1 MEISK
6 AVNYSASD
14 TDKAHNRKG
23 FYKKN
28 KNAVLIFADGTRF
41 YGYGIGNYGV
51 AIAEICF
58 NTSIT
63 GYQEILTDPSYFGQ
77 IINFTF
83 PHIGNIGVNNNDI
96 EAKKVR
102 ASGLII
108 RDDITNPSNYRSQNH
123 FQDWLKLNKLT
134 GICSVDTRLITQKI
148 RKDGANNVAI
158 IYDQDLN
165 EDIIEKT
172 LSKIKNATDLNGV
185 ELALKASENQ
195 HYNWN
200 DEAKWM
206 QNKNN
211 YNQNNIKKY
220 LVVAIDYGAKLN
232 ILRCL
237 NEVGCDVKIVPADA
251 TFEDIMKYQP
261 DGVFLSNGPGDPAE
275 TAKYTT
281 KTIKKVL
288 ENKIPLFGIC
298 LGHQLLA
305 LATGA
310 KTTKMVQGHRGAN
323 HPVQNLKNSKVE
335 ITSQNHGF
343 CVDKN
348 SLPKNVE
355 ITHISLFDGSIEGI
369 KLNDCPAFSVQ
380 YHPESSPGPSD
391 SFYLFKEFV
400 ELIDN
405 SK

>member
-1 MEISK
+1 MEIS
-6 AVNYSASD
+6 N
-14 TDKAHNRKG
+14 G

-28 KNAVLIFADGTRF
+28 KDAVLIFADGTRF
-41 YGYGIGNYGV
+41 YGYGIGNCGEV
-51 AIAEICF
+51 IAEICF

-108 RDDITNPSNYRSQNH
+108 RDDITNPSNYRSENH

-134 GICSVDTRLITQKI
+134 GICGVDTRLITQKI
-148 RKDGANNVAI
+148 RKEGAKNVAI
-158 IYDQDLN
+158 IYDLDLN
-165 EDIIEKT
+165 ENIIEKT

-195 HYNWN
+195 HYNWI
-200 DEAKWM
+200 DEAKWI

-211 YNQNNIKKY
+211 YNQINAKKY
-220 LVVAIDYGAKLN
+220 KVVAIDYGAKLN

-237 NEVGCDVKIVPADA
+237 NEVGCDVKIVPANA
-251 TFEDIMKYQP
+251 SFEDVMKYQP

-275 TAKYTT
+275 TGKYTIS
-281 KTIKKVL
+281 TIKKVL

-310 KTTKMVQGHRGAN
+310 KTTKMLQGHRGAN

-355 ITHISLFDGSIEGI
+355 VTHVSLFDGSIEGI
-369 KLNDCPAFSVQ
+369 RLNDCPAFSVQ

-400 ELIDN
+400 ELIDS

>member
-1 MEISK
+1 MEIS
-6 AVNYSASD
+6 N
-14 TDKAHNRKG
+14 G

-28 KNAVLIFADGTRF
+28 KDAVLIFADGTRF
-41 YGYGIGNYGV
+41 YGYGIGNCGEV
-51 AIAEICF
+51 IAEICF

-108 RDDITNPSNYRSQNH
+108 RDDITNPSNYRSENH

-134 GICSVDTRLITQKI
+134 GICGVDTRLITQKI
-148 RKDGANNVAI
+148 RKEGAKNVAI
-158 IYDQDLN
+158 IYDLDLN
-165 EDIIEKT
+165 ENIIEKT

-195 HYNWN
+195 HYNWI
-200 DEAKWM
+200 DEAKWI

-211 YNQNNIKKY
+211 YNQINAKKY
-220 LVVAIDYGAKLN
+220 KVVAIDYGAKLN

-237 NEVGCDVKIVPADA
+237 NEVGCDVKIVPANA
-251 TFEDIMKYQP
+251 SFEDVMKYQP

-275 TAKYTT
+275 TGKYTIS
-281 KTIKKVL
+281 TIKKVL

-310 KTTKMVQGHRGAN
+310 KTTKMLQGHRGAN

-355 ITHISLFDGSIEGI
+355 VTHVSLFDGSIEGI
-369 KLNDCPAFSVQ
+369 RINDCPAFSVQ

-400 ELIDN
+400 ELIDS

>member
-1 MEISK
+1 MENSE
-6 AVNYSASD
+6 AFSS
-14 TDKAHNRKG
+14 KG
-23 FYKKN
+23 FYLEGSYKKN
-28 KNAVLIFADGTRF
+28 KDAVLIFADGTKF
-41 YGYGIGNYGV
+41 YGYGIGNFGEV
-51 AIAEICF
+51 IAEICF

-108 RDDITNPSNYRSQNH
+108 RDDITNPSNYRSINH
-123 FQDWLKLNKLT
+123 FKDWLKDNNLT
-134 GICSVDTRLITQKI
+134 GICGVDTRLITQKI
-148 RKDGANNVAI
+148 RKDGAKNVAI
-158 IYDQDLN
+158 IYQKNLDEKL
-165 EDIIEKT
+165 IEEV
-172 LSKIKNATDLNGV
+172 SNKIKIATDLNGV
-185 ELALKASENQ
+185 ELALKASESKY
-195 HYNWN
+195 YNWN
-200 DEAKWM
+200 GEAKWV
-206 QNKNN
+206 QNQNI
-211 YNQNNIKKY
+211 YNQNNQKKY
-220 LVVAIDYGAKLN
+220 KVVAIDYGAKLN

-251 TFEDIMKYQP
+251 TFDEIIKYQP

-275 TAKYTT
+275 TGKYAIA
-281 KTIKKVL
+281 TIQKIL
-288 ENKIPLFGIC
+288 EQKIPLFGIC

-305 LATGA
+305 LSSGA
-310 KTTKMVQGHRGAN
+310 KTKKMPQGHRGAN

-343 CVDKN
+343 CVDKD

>member
-1 MEISK
+1 MEIS
-6 AVNYSASD
+6 N
-14 TDKAHNRKG
+14 G

-28 KNAVLIFADGTRF
+28 KDAVLIFADGTRF
-41 YGYGIGNYGV
+41 YGYGIGNCGEV
-51 AIAEICF
+51 IAEICF

-108 RDDITNPSNYRSQNH
+108 RDDITNPSNYRSENH

-134 GICSVDTRLITQKI
+134 GICGVDTRLITQKI
-148 RKDGANNVAI
+148 RKEGAKNVAI
-158 IYDQDLN
+158 IYDLDLN
-165 EDIIEKT
+165 ENIIEKT

-195 HYNWN
+195 HYNWI

-211 YNQNNIKKY
+211 YNQNNAKKY
-220 LVVAIDYGAKLN
+220 KVVAIDYGAKLN

-237 NEVGCDVKIVPADA
+237 NEVGCDVKIVPANA
-251 TFEDIMKYQP
+251 SFEDVMKYQP

-275 TAKYTT
+275 TGKYTIS
-281 KTIKKVL
+281 TIKKVL

-310 KTTKMVQGHRGAN
+310 KTTKMLQGHRGAN

-355 ITHISLFDGSIEGI
+355 VTHVSLFDGSIEGI
-369 KLNDCPAFSVQ
+369 RLNDCPAFSVQ
-380 YHPESSPGPSD
+380 YHPEASAGPHD
-391 SFYLFKEFV
+391 SRYLFDQFISNIEKY
-400 ELIDN
+400 
-405 SK
+405 KK

>member
-1 MEISK
+1 MEIS
-6 AVNYSASD
+6 N
-14 TDKAHNRKG
+14 G

-28 KNAVLIFADGTRF
+28 KDAVLIFADGTRF
-41 YGYGIGNYGV
+41 YGYGIGNCGEV
-51 AIAEICF
+51 IAEICF

-108 RDDITNPSNYRSQNH
+108 RDDITNPSNYRSENH

-134 GICSVDTRLITQKI
+134 GICGVDTRLITQKI
-148 RKDGANNVAI
+148 RKEGAKNVAI
-158 IYDQDLN
+158 IYDLDLN
-165 EDIIEKT
+165 ENIIEKT

-195 HYNWN
+195 HYNWI

-211 YNQNNIKKY
+211 YNQNNAKKY
-220 LVVAIDYGAKLN
+220 KVVAIDYGAKLN

-237 NEVGCDVKIVPADA
+237 NEVGCDVKIVPANA
-251 TFEDIMKYQP
+251 SFEDVMKYQP

-275 TAKYTT
+275 TGKYTIS
-281 KTIKKVL
+281 TIKKVL

-310 KTTKMVQGHRGAN
+310 KTTKMLQGHRGAN

-355 ITHISLFDGSIEGI
+355 VTHVSLFDGSIEGI
-369 KLNDCPAFSVQ
+369 RLNDCPAFSVQ

-400 ELIDN
+400 ELIDS

>member
-1 MEISK
+1 MENSK
-6 AVNYSASD
+6 AFPSKVCNLEGHY
-14 TDKAHNRKG
+14 
-23 FYKKN
+23 N
-28 KNAVLIFADGTRF
+28 KSKDAVLIFADGTRF
-41 YGYGIGNYGV
+41 FGYGIGNYGEV
-51 AIAEICF
+51 IAEICF

-83 PHIGNIGVNNNDI
+83 PHIGNIGVNPNDI

-108 RDDITNPSNYRSQNH
+108 REEITNPSNYRSNNH
-123 FQDWLKLNKLT
+123 FNNWLTENKLT
-134 GICSVDTRLITQKI
+134 GICGVDTRLITQKI
-148 RKDGANNVAI
+148 RQDGAKNVAI
-158 IYDQDLN
+158 IYQQNLDEKL
-165 EDIIEKT
+165 IEKVFD
-172 LSKIKNATDLNGV
+172 KIKNTNDLNGV
-185 ELALKASENQ
+185 ELALKASENH

-200 DEAKWM
+200 NEAKWV
-206 QNKNN
+206 Q
-211 YNQNNIKKY
+211 NQNLYSQNNLKKY
-220 LVVAIDYGAKLN
+220 KVVAIDYGAKLN

-237 NEVGCDVKIVPADA
+237 NEVGCDVQIVPANASFD
-251 TFEDIMKYQP
+251 DILKYQP

-275 TAKYTT
+275 TGKYAII
-281 KTIKKVL
+281 TIKKIL
-288 ENKIPLFGIC
+288 ERKIPLFGIC

-305 LATGA
+305 LACGA
-310 KTTKMVQGHRGAN
+310 KTKKMPQGHRGAN

-348 SLPKNVE
+348 SLPKNIE

-369 KLNDCPAFSVQ
+369 KLNDSPAFSVQ

-400 ELIDN
+400 ELIVN